1 MNPEELKVRDFESE
15 FIFSSSRSGG
25 PGGQNVNKV
34 NTKVELRINI
44 ELSSGFSDAEK
55 ERIIL
60 KLKNK
65 INNEGELILVSQSE
79 RTQLLNKKS
88 VTEKF
93 YDLISKALTIPITRR
108 ASKPTHTSKLK
119 RLEGKRIRSMLKKM
133 RKNTGSI
140 E

>member
-1 MNPEELKVRDFESE
+1 MDTEELKRRNFETE

-44 ELSSGFSDAEK
+44 QLSSVFSDFEK
-55 ERIIL
+55 EKIIV

-79 RTQLLNKKS
+79 RTQLLNKNN

-93 YDLISKALTIPITRR
+93 YNLISGALTIPVKRR
-108 ASKPTHTSKLK
+108 VSKPTYASKLK
-119 RLEGKRIRSMLKKM
+119 RLEGKRIHSIVKKM
-133 RKNTGSI
+133 RRNSGQL